1 MHSWKGNREIV
12 IPLKNGEG
20 CYIADEKVLDQL
32 EAENRVVAR
41 YVDVNPNGSRRDI
54 AGITNEKGNVV
65 FMGAD
70 GLMVGNLSEMIKQ
83 PTEFLLYDLNRDEAT
98 IFTFLPDIKWIN
110 DLAVSQVIRALKNKV
125 EELEN
130 ELKIKKQ

>member
-1 MHSWKGNREIV
+1 MTQ
-12 IPLKNGEG
+12 
-20 CYIADEKVLDQL
+20 DEAMKIQL
-32 EAENRVVAR
+32 SIKDKILQE
-41 YVDVNPNGSRRDI
+41 
-54 AGITNEKGNVV
+54 NEKGNVV